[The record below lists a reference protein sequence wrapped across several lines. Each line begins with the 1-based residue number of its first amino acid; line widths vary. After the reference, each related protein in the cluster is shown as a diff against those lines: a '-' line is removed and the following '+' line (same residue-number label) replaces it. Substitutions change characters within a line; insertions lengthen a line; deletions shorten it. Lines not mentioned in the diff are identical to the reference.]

1 MCLPVSC
8 AGLHMSRVH
17 MYMLWLTMQIPAPPT
32 HGISEVEPESLYS
45 NSKFPG
51 GFSWVQT

>member
-17 MYMLWLTMQIPAPPT
+17 VYMLWLTMQIPAPPT
-32 HGISEVEPESLYS
+32 QGISEVEPESLYS

-51 GFSWVQT
+51 GFSWV